1 MRPERARAGVGA
13 HTARRA
19 ARARGMNVTLKPRV
33 KICCIQSF
41 EEARLA
47 IRYGA
52 SALGFVSTMPSGP
65 GTLSGDRIAEI
76 AARIPPCVET
86 FFLSCLQDPEGIIEQ
101 QRQSRASVLQLCDSL
116 PPGAYARLRAAMPGI
131 DLVQVIHVTGP
142 ESLDEAAAIAPN
154 VDALLLDSG
163 NPSLPVKELG
173 GTGRTH
179 DWKVSRKICETVD
192 VPVFLAGG
200 LNPGNVVEALEQ
212 VGPFGVDVCT
222 GLRRDG
228 KLVEDLLAD
237 FFRRIDAWSLDRLA
251 KLAT

>member
-1 MRPERARAGVGA
+1 
-13 HTARRA
+13 
-19 ARARGMNVTLKPRV
+19 MNVTLRPRV

-41 EEARLA
+41 DEARLA

-65 GTLSGDRIAEI
+65 GALNEEHIAEL
-76 AARIPPCVET
+76 AARIPPCVAV
-86 FFLSCLQDPEGIIEQ
+86 FFLSCLQDPEAIIDQ
-101 QRQSRASVLQLCDSL
+101 QRRSRASVLQLCDSL
-116 PPGAYARLRAAMPGI
+116 PISAYERLRAALPGI

-142 ESLDEAAAIAPN
+142 ASVDEAAVIAPH

-200 LNPGNVVEALEQ
+200 LNPGNVIEALDQ

-228 KLVEDLLAD
+228 HLAEDLLAD
-237 FFRRIDAWSLDRLA
+237 FFRNIDTWSRGRFPNP
-251 KLAT
+251 AT

>member
-1 MRPERARAGVGA
+1 
-13 HTARRA
+13 
-19 ARARGMNVTLKPRV
+19 VTLRPRV

-65 GTLSGDRIAEI
+65 GVLSEERIAEI
-76 AARIPPCVET
+76 ASRIPPCVAA
-86 FFLSCLQDPEGIIEQ
+86 FFLSCLQDPEAIIEQ
-101 QRQSRASVLQLCDSL
+101 QRRSRASVLQLCDSL
-116 PPGAYARLRAAMPGI
+116 PISAYERLRAALPGI

-142 ESLDEAAAIAPN
+142 ESIAEAAAIAPHVN
-154 VDALLLDSG
+154 ALLLDSG

-200 LNPGNVVEALEQ
+200 LNPGNVVDALEE

-228 KLVEDLLAD
+228 KLAEDLLAS
-237 FFRRIDAWSLDRLA
+237 FFRKIETWSVDHFPEPPRGVSEPTKPA
-251 KLAT
+251 PREG